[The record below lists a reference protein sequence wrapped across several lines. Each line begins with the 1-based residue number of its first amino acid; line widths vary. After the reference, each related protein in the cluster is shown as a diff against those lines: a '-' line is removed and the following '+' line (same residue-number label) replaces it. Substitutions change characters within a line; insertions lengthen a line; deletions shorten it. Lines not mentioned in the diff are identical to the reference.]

1 MFGELIGLWAA
12 HVWSTMDYPE
22 RLQLVELGPGR
33 GTLMADALRACR
45 VAPEF
50 LAAIEVTM
58 VETSPILR
66 ERQQEALA
74 DCGVPVSWAF
84 GLDDVPEGPLIVIAN
99 EFFDALPVRHFVRA
113 HDGWCEKLIGNGADG
128 RFFAGMAANPE
139 PLIRADAP
147 LGSILEIGA
156 VSHQYM
162 NALAI
167 KIAEFGGAALVID
180 YGHTQ
185 TCLGDTVQA
194 LWRHQPI
201 SPLEAPGECDV
212 TAHVDFASLAR
223 AAEASGALVSG
234 PVKQASFLTQ
244 IGLHHRADALKRR
257 ADPAQSLDI
266 DRALADSPRPSPKL
280 APEASRFR
288 AWAPCSRRWRSPAPT
303 YRRRPALNRMGI
315 RMMQDLTPA
324 LPAIRS
330 ALLESRGIAHSFFTR
345 QGGVSEGV
353 YASLNGGAGSAD
365 DPEVVAQNKS
375 RMALALGV
383 PAQNLLI
390 PYQIHSAQ
398 AASVDAPWT
407 QRPHCDSVVTATR
420 GLALGVTGA
429 DCGIVLFCDPGAQV
443 IAAAHAGWK
452 GALEGVLDATL
463 EQMERLGASRPA
475 IRAVLGPTIAQASYE
490 VGPEFVAR
498 FKAQEA
504 GAARFFVSGASDR
517 AFFDL
522 PGFIGDRLARAGIGA
537 FENLGLDTYSD
548 EARFYSYRRS
558 VHRREPDFGRLVA
571 AIALP

>member
-1 MFGELIGLWAA
+1 
-12 HVWSTMDYPE
+12 
-22 RLQLVELGPGR
+22 
-33 GTLMADALRACR
+33 
-45 VAPEF
+45 
-50 LAAIEVTM
+50 
-58 VETSPILR
+58 
-66 ERQQEALA
+66 
-74 DCGVPVSWAF
+74 
-84 GLDDVPEGPLIVIAN
+84 
-99 EFFDALPVRHFVRA
+99 
-113 HDGWCEKLIGNGADG
+113 
-128 RFFAGMAANPE
+128 
-139 PLIRADAP
+139 
-147 LGSILEIGA
+147 
-156 VSHQYM
+156 
-162 NALAI
+162 
-167 KIAEFGGAALVID
+167 
-180 YGHTQ
+180 
-185 TCLGDTVQA
+185 
-194 LWRHQPI
+194 
-201 SPLEAPGECDV
+201 
-212 TAHVDFASLAR
+212 
-223 AAEASGALVSG
+223 
-234 PVKQASFLTQ
+234 
-244 IGLHHRADALKRR
+244 
-257 ADPAQSLDI
+257 
-266 DRALADSPRPSPKL
+266 
-280 APEASRFR
+280 
-288 AWAPCSRRWRSPAPT
+288 
-303 YRRRPALNRMGI
+303 
-315 RMMQDLTPA
+315 MMQDLTPA

-398 AASVDAPWT
+398 AASVDASWT